1 MTAVKASTQQHHPPP
16 QLTLLRNLRYDVP
29 ASLVVFLVAVPLSLG
44 IAVAS
49 GAPVIAG
56 LIAAAVGGIVV
67 GFLGG
72 APLQVSG
79 PAAGLT
85 VIVAEL
91 IDTFGFGVTCLIT
104 LAAGLLQI
112 LFGLSR
118 LARVALAISPAV
130 VHGMLA
136 GVGLTI
142 VASQLHVVLG
152 GSAGSNF
159 LDNVTDLP
167 ARIAELHGEAT
178 LLGLG
183 VIALLIIWP
192 RLPRRVRLVP
202 GPLVAISLATA
213 IAVLTGSDA
222 PRVELPGSILGS
234 LNLPVLPDG
243 RWGAVAVGVI
253 TIALVASVE
262 SLASAVATDGMHTG
276 RRADLDRELIGQG
289 TANAIS
295 GAIGGLPVTGVIVR
309 STTNINAGARTR
321 VSAIL
326 HGVWVL
332 LFSALLFSVIELIPL
347 AALAGLLVQVGS
359 KLINLG
365 QMRQLRRHGELLVYL
380 VTVVSVVLLNLLEG
394 VLIGLALTA
403 AITLYRVMISSVRA
417 EQADPNTWRLPV
429 HGRLSFL
436 SIPRLAHELGRIPSG
451 SHVVIE
457 LVTDYLDHAAY
468 EHLHSWIERHRAAGG
483 SVHVDEIGS
492 AGMDSSLRGGV
503 DLRSQFRQRETSART
518 RQLPRWFT
526 PWSFWQ
532 RLEHPGEPT
541 TLDPLPPDRR
551 ADESLAVVLNG
562 FREYQLRSKDLVRPH
577 LAALATGQRPR
588 AMWITCGD
596 SRVVPNV
603 LTSSGPGD
611 LFTVR
616 NIGNLIPPPQSG
628 SDTSV
633 ASAIEFAVG
642 HLEVPVL
649 VVCGHSGCGAMQ
661 AVHDRAVDD
670 GPLQSWLHTAES
682 TRARWQ
688 DGDPIAR
695 RAAEDGYGEVDQLAM
710 INVDEGLRTLRTV
723 DLVADAVATGRLHLV
738 GLFFDI
744 GSGELL
750 LLDEQG
756 TGFEPVGSRPTQ
768 PLQASPEPVAR

>member
-1 MTAVKASTQQHHPPP
+1 MKASTQPHPSIPL
-16 QLTLLRNLRYDVP
+16 QQRLRDLRYDVP

-49 GAPVIAG
+49 GAPVVAG
-56 LIAAAVGGIVV
+56 LIAAVLGGIVV

-91 IDTFGFGVTCLIT
+91 IDTFGWGVTCLIT
-104 LAAGLLQI
+104 VAAGLLQI
-112 LFGLSR
+112 LFGVSR

-152 GSAGSNF
+152 GSAGSSF
-159 LDNVTDLP
+159 VDNLSDLP
-167 ARIAELHGEAT
+167 TQIAGLHGEAT

-192 RLPRRVRLVP
+192 RLPRRVRAIP
-202 GPLVAISLATA
+202 GPLIAIGAATA
-213 IAVLTGSDA
+213 IAVFTGSDA
-222 PRVELPGSILGS
+222 PRVELPGSILSS
-234 LNLPVLPDG
+234 LSLPVLPDG
-243 RWGAVAVGVI
+243 RWSAFAVGVI

-262 SLASAVATDGMHTG
+262 TLASAVATDGMHTG
-276 RRADLDRELIGQG
+276 RRANLDRELIGQG
-289 TANAIS
+289 TANTIS
-295 GAIGGLPVTGVIVR
+295 GAIGGLPITGVIVR

-321 VSAIL
+321 TSAIL

-332 LFSALLFSVIELIPL
+332 VFSALLFSVIELVPL
-347 AALAGLLVQVGS
+347 AALAGLLVHVGA

-365 QMRQLRRHGELLVYL
+365 HLRRLRRHGELLVYL
-380 VTVVSVVLLNLLEG
+380 VTVAAVVVLNLLEG
-394 VLIGLALTA
+394 VLIGLTLTA

-417 EQADPNTWRLPV
+417 EQVDASTWRLPV

-436 SIPRLAHELGRIPSG
+436 SIPRLAHELGRVPAG
-451 SHVVIE
+451 SDVVIE

-468 EHLHSWIERHRAAGG
+468 EHLHGWIDRHRAAGG

-492 AGMDSSLRGGV
+492 AGLDSTLRGGG
-503 DLRSQFRQRETSART
+503 DLRSQLRRREASARST
-518 RQLPRWFT
+518 PLPRWFT

-532 RLEHPGEPT
+532 RLERPAEPT
-541 TLDPLPPDRR
+541 ALDPLPPDRH

-562 FREYQLRSKDLVRPH
+562 FREYQLRSKELVRPH
-577 LAALATGQRPR
+577 LAGLAMGQRPR

-616 NIGNLIPPPQSG
+616 NIGNLIPPPHSEA
-628 SDTSV
+628 DTSV

-642 HLEVPVL
+642 RLEVPVL

-661 AVHDRAVDD
+661 AVHEQAIDD
-670 GPLQSWLHTAES
+670 GPLHSWLHPAAS

-688 DGDPIAR
+688 AGDPIAR
-695 RAAEDGYGEVDQLAM
+695 RAAADGYSEVDQLAM
-710 INVDEGLRTLRTV
+710 INVDQGLRTLRSY

-744 GSGELL
+744 GSGDLL
-750 LLDEQG
+750 LLDDPAA
-756 TGFEPVGSRPTQ
+756 GFESVGSHPTQ
-768 PLQASPEPVAR
+768 PMRVAPDASAG